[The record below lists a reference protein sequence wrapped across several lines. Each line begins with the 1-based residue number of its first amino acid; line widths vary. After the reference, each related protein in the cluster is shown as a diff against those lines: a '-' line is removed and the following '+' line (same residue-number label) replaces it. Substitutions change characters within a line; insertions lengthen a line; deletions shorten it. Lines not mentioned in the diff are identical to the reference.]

1 MTVFFFKHGHLQQG
15 YSVPKVF
22 TYVEYTIIMSL
33 GEHMTEQELADY
45 VTMMLDGTGDD
56 EFEDEVE
63 SSNEA
68 LPIEAL
74 ELKSLEDILPKT
86 VNVENF
92 ASNIL
97 GFEEI

>member
-1 MTVFFFKHGHLQQG
+1 
-15 YSVPKVF
+15 
-22 TYVEYTIIMSL
+22 MSL

-45 VTMMLDGTGDD
+45 VTMMLDGRGDD
-56 EFEDEVE
+56 EFEGEVE
-63 SSNEA
+63 SSNEE
-68 LPIEAL
+68 LP